1 MTLDHDAGRTA
12 RGSRRDHGSAAMN
25 MTKVRRGGY
34 IFFSWVGDHSPR
46 HVHVYRDGQL
56 LLKWD
61 LDNNNPMAGNPSR
74 KILELI
80 RELEAEGK
88 L

>member
-1 MTLDHDAGRTA
+1 MP
-12 RGSRRDHGSAAMN
+12 
-25 MTKVRRGGY
+25 KIRRGG
-34 IFFSWVGDHSPR
+34 FVFLSWIGDHSPR
-46 HVHVYRDGQL
+46 HVHVYRNGQF

-61 LDNNNPMAGNPSR
+61 LDNNSPMVGKPSR

-80 RELEAEGK
+80 RELEVEGK

>member
-1 MTLDHDAGRTA
+1 
-12 RGSRRDHGSAAMN
+12 
-25 MTKVRRGGY
+25 
-34 IFFSWVGDHSPR
+34 
-46 HVHVYRDGQL
+46 VHVYRDGQL

>member
-1 MTLDHDAGRTA
+1 MLPLEVTFKM
-12 RGSRRDHGSAAMN
+12 S
-25 MTKVRRGGY
+25 KVRRGGY
-34 IFFSWVGDHSPR
+34 IFISWIGDHSPR
-46 HVHVYRDGQL
+46 HVHVYREGQL

-61 LDNNNPMAGNPSR
+61 LDNNRPMVGNPSR